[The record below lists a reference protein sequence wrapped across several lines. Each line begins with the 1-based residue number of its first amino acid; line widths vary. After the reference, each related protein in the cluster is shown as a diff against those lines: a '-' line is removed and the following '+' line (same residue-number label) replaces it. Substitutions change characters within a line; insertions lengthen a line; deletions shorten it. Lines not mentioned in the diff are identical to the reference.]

1 MDEEELCL
9 KFCANTVSA
18 NNEGM
23 FNEEMYKEYMANEGM
38 YSKCIDNECLG
49 NECLGN
55 GGMANECLGNGGMG
69 NEGMS
74 HEDEVVDVEAI
85 LPINEF
91 DLLQEAHSIRNI
103 TPEILAQTDVR
114 YRRYILTIN
123 DWTDRNNNDYSYVK
137 DIIYEFLGTSVL
149 ETRKR
154 LMKFIDTEIMMMIN
168 MCRIDE
174 MGV

>member
-1 MDEEELCL
+1 MDEQELCL

-23 FNEEMYKEYMANEGM
+23 FNEETYNEYMASEGM
-38 YSKCIDNECLG
+38 YSKCI
-49 NECLGN
+49 
-55 GGMANECLGNGGMG
+55 A

-74 HEDEVVDVEAI
+74 NVCLANEGMSDEILDVEVI
-85 LPINEF
+85 LPLNEF

-103 TPEILAQTDVR
+103 TPEILAASDDR

-123 DWTDRNNNDYSYVK
+123 DWSDRNNNDYSYVK
-137 DIIYEFLGTSVL
+137 DIIYEYLGSSVF
-149 ETRKR
+149 ETRKL
-154 LMKFIDTEIMMMIN
+154 LMKRIDTEIMMMIN

-174 MGV
+174 MGM

>member
-18 NNEGM
+18 NNECLANECLGNVCLANEGM
-23 FNEEMYKEYMANEGM
+23 FNEEMYKEYMASEGM
-38 YSKCIDNECLG
+38 YSKCIENESMENECI
-49 NECLGN
+49 
-55 GGMANECLGNGGMG
+55 
-69 NEGMS
+69 
-74 HEDEVVDVEAI
+74 DEIVDVEVI

-103 TPEILAQTDVR
+103 TPEILAASDER

-123 DWTDRNNNDYSYVK
+123 DWSDRNDNDYSYVK
-137 DIIYEFLGTSVL
+137 NVIYEYLGTSVF

-154 LMKFIDTEIMMMIN
+154 FMKYIN
-168 MCRIDE
+168 HDY
-174 MGV
+174 

>member
-38 YSKCIDNECLG
+38 YSKCIDNE
-49 NECLGN
+49 
-55 GGMANECLGNGGMG
+55 GMG
-69 NEGMS
+69 NGSIGNEGT
-74 HEDEVVDVEAI
+74 DEVVDVEAI

-103 TPEILAQTDVR
+103 TPEILAQTDIR

-137 DIIYEFLGTSVL
+137 DIIYEFLGTSEF

-154 LMKFIDTEIMMMIN
+154 LMQRIDTEIMMMIN
-168 MCRIDE
+168 MGRIDE
-174 MGV
+174 MGM

>member
-38 YSKCIDNECLG
+38 YSKCI
-49 NECLGN
+49 GN
-55 GGMANECLGNGGMG
+55 GGMVNESMANEIV
-69 NEGMS
+69 
-74 HEDEVVDVEAI
+74 DEVVDVEAI

-91 DLLQEAHSIRNI
+91 DILQEAHAIRNI
-103 TPEILAQTDVR
+103 TPEILTQTDER

-123 DWTDRNNNDYSYVK
+123 DWSDRNNNDYSYVK
-137 DIIYEFLGTSVL
+137 DIIYEFLGTAVF

-154 LMKFIDTEIMMMIN
+154 LMKRIDTEIMMMIN

>member
-1 MDEEELCL
+1 MIKMDEQELCL
-9 KFCANTVSA
+9 KFSANTVSA
-18 NNEGM
+18 NNVCFG
-23 FNEEMYKEYMANEGM
+23 NEELYKEYMASEGM
-38 YSKCIDNECLG
+38 YSKCIENEETANESMENERMENECI
-49 NECLGN
+49 
-55 GGMANECLGNGGMG
+55 
-69 NEGMS
+69 
-74 HEDEVVDVEAI
+74 DEIVDVEVI

-103 TPEILAQTDVR
+103 TPEILAASDDR

-123 DWTDRNNNDYSYVK
+123 DWSDRNDNDYSYVK
-137 DIIYEFLGTSVL
+137 NVIYEYLGTSVF

-154 LMKFIDTEIMMMIN
+154 LMKYIDTEIMMMIN

>member
-9 KFCANTVSA
+9 KFNANTVSA

-38 YSKCIDNECLG
+38 YSKCIENDK
-49 NECLGN
+49 
-55 GGMANECLGNGGMG
+55 MG
-69 NEGMS
+69 
-74 HEDEVVDVEAI
+74 EDEVVDVEAI

-91 DLLQEAHSIRNI
+91 DLLQEAHAIRNI

-123 DWTDRNNNDYSYVK
+123 DWSDRNNNDYSYVK
-137 DIIYEFLGTSVL
+137 DIIYEFLGTVVF

-154 LMKFIDTEIMMMIN
+154 LMKRIDTEIMMMIN

>member
-38 YSKCIDNECLG
+38 YSKCIDNEG
-49 NECLGN
+49 MVNECMAN
-55 GGMANECLGNGGMG
+55 EGMANEGMA
-69 NEGMS
+69 
-74 HEDEVVDVEAI
+74 EDEVIDVEAI

-91 DLLQEAHSIRNI
+91 DLLQEAHAIRNI
-103 TPEILAQTDVR
+103 TPEILAQTDER

-154 LMKFIDTEIMMMIN
+154 LMKLIDTEIMMMIN

>member
-1 MDEEELCL
+1 MDEELCL
-9 KFCANTVSA
+9 KFSANTVSA

-23 FNEEMYKEYMANEGM
+23 FNEEMFKEYMANEGM
-38 YSKCIDNECLG
+38 YSKCIGNVCLAK
-49 NECLGN
+49 E
-55 GGMANECLGNGGMG
+55 GMS

-74 HEDEVVDVEAI
+74 NEGMSNEGMDEIVDVEVI

-103 TPEILAQTDVR
+103 TPEILAESDER

-123 DWTDRNNNDYSYVK
+123 DWSDRNDNDYSYVK
-137 DIIYEFLGTSVL
+137 NVIYEYLGTSVF

-154 LMKFIDTEIMMMIN
+154 LMKYIDTEIMMMIN

>member
-9 KFCANTVSA
+9 KFNANTVSA

-38 YSKCIDNECLG
+38 YSKCI
-49 NECLGN
+49 
-55 GGMANECLGNGGMG
+55 G
-69 NEGMS
+69 NEGTSNDGMS
-74 HEDEVVDVEAI
+74 NECVDDEVVDVEAI

-91 DLLQEAHSIRNI
+91 DVLQEAHAIRNI
-103 TPEILAQTDVR
+103 TPEILAQTDER

-123 DWTDRNNNDYSYVK
+123 DWSDRNNNDYSYVK
-137 DIIYEFLGTSVL
+137 DIIYEFLGTSVF

-154 LMKFIDTEIMMMIN
+154 LMKRIDTEIMMMIN

>member
-38 YSKCIDNECLG
+38 YSKCISNEG
-49 NECLGN
+49 T
-55 GGMANECLGNGGMG
+55 G

-74 HEDEVVDVEAI
+74 NECVDDEVVDVEAI

-103 TPEILAQTDVR
+103 TPEILAQTDER

-154 LMKFIDTEIMMMIN
+154 LMKLIDTEIMMMIN

>member
-9 KFCANTVSA
+9 KFNANTVSA

-38 YSKCIDNECLG
+38 YSKCISNEG
-49 NECLGN
+49 T
-55 GGMANECLGNGGMG
+55 G

-74 HEDEVVDVEAI
+74 NECVDDEVVDVEAI

-123 DWTDRNNNDYSYVK
+123 DWSDRNNNDYSYVK
-137 DIIYEFLGTSVL
+137 DIIYEFLGTSVF

-154 LMKFIDTEIMMMIN
+154 LMKLIDTEIMMMIN

>member
-38 YSKCIDNECLG
+38 YSKCIG
-49 NECLGN
+49 NER
-55 GGMANECLGNGGMG
+55 MANEVMA
-69 NEGMS
+69 
-74 HEDEVVDVEAI
+74 EDEVVDVEAI

-91 DLLQEAHSIRNI
+91 DLLQEAHAIRNI

-123 DWTDRNNNDYSYVK
+123 DWSDRNNNDYSYVK
-137 DIIYEFLGTSVL
+137 DIIYEFLGTAVF

-154 LMKFIDTEIMMMIN
+154 LMKRIDTEIMMMIN
-168 MCRIDE
+168 MGRIDE
-174 MGV
+174 MGM

>member
-1 MDEEELCL
+1 MDEQELCL
-9 KFCANTVSA
+9 KFGANTVSE

-38 YSKCIDNECLG
+38 YSKCISNEGTG
-49 NECLGN
+49 NE
-55 GGMANECLGNGGMG
+55 GMANECVD
-69 NEGMS
+69 
-74 HEDEVVDVEAI
+74 DEVVDVEVI

-103 TPEILAQTDVR
+103 TPEILAQTDER

-123 DWTDRNNNDYSYVK
+123 DWSDRNNNDYSYVK
-137 DIIYEFLGTSVL
+137 DIIYEFLGTSEF

-174 MGV
+174 LGV

>member
-1 MDEEELCL
+1 MDEQELCL
-9 KFCANTVSA
+9 KFGANTVSA

-38 YSKCIDNECLG
+38 YSKCIGNVCL
-49 NECLGN
+49 
-55 GGMANECLGNGGMG
+55 ANES
-69 NEGMS
+69 MS
-74 HEDEVVDVEAI
+74 DEVVDVEAI

-91 DLLQEAHSIRNI
+91 DILQEAHSIRNI
-103 TPEILAQTDVR
+103 TPEILAKTDER

-123 DWTDRNNNDYSYVK
+123 DWSDRNNNDYSYVK
-137 DIIYEFLGTSVL
+137 DIIYEFLGTSVF

-154 LMKFIDTEIMMMIN
+154 LMKRIDTEIMMMIN

>member
-9 KFCANTVSA
+9 KFNANTVSA

-38 YSKCIDNECLG
+38 YSKCISNEG
-49 NECLGN
+49 T
-55 GGMANECLGNGGMG
+55 G
-69 NEGMS
+69 NEGM
-74 HEDEVVDVEAI
+74 DEVVDVEAI

-103 TPEILAQTDVR
+103 TPEILAQTDIR

-123 DWTDRNNNDYSYVK
+123 DWSDRNNNDYSYVK

-154 LMKFIDTEIMMMIN
+154 LMKRIDTEIMMMIN

>member
-38 YSKCIDNECLG
+38 YSKCIG
-49 NECLGN
+49 NDK
-55 GGMANECLGNGGMG
+55 MG
-69 NEGMS
+69 
-74 HEDEVVDVEAI
+74 EDEVVDVEAI

-103 TPEILAQTDVR
+103 TPEILAQTDIR

-123 DWTDRNNNDYSYVK
+123 DWSDRNNNDYSYVK
-137 DIIYEFLGTSVL
+137 DIIYEFLGTSEF

-154 LMKFIDTEIMMMIN
+154 LMKRIDTEIMMMIN